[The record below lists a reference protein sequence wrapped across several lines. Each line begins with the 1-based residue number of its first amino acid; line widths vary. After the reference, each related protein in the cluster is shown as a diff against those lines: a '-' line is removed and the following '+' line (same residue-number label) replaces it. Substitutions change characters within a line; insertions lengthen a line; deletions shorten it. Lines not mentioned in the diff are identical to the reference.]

1 MLDQNTVV
9 STGKKEDAVGYGWA
23 TQNPDPATHDEAPT
37 GSRTPRLM
45 SGHRFELNISSVTHP
60 FFRDTKMVIIL

>member
-37 GSRTPRLM
+37 GSRTPRLI
-45 SGHRFELNISSVTHP
+45 SGHRFELNISSP